1 MGANTATR
9 LRSTSYSWP
18 AKGFHWLIA
27 LLILCTLPLGF
38 YMVGLP
44 LAPQKLRLFNYHKW
58 IGITVLALTVLRLL
72 WRLSARPPDPI
83 ASTPRWQHVL
93 AAIAHA
99 TLYLFTIVMPIT
111 GWVMSSAYGFP
122 TVLFTVIQLPDLVGK
137 NKALGDLL
145 RTVHDGLAWGLVV
158 VLSIHIAAALWHQFV
173 LRDNVLGRML
183 FNHGPLD
190 PAIRYEPHQSHTD
203 VTGLGNPRDDKGQR
217 NSNRIDND

>member
-1 MGANTATR
+1 MGANTATP
-9 LRSTSYSWP
+9 SQNTSYSWP

-58 IGITVLALTVLRLL
+58 IGITVLALTLLRLL
-72 WRLSARPPDPI
+72 WRGIARSPDPI
-83 ASTPRWQHVL
+83 VSAPRWQHVL
-93 AAIAHA
+93 ATIAHVL
-99 TLYLFTIVMPIT
+99 LYLFTIVMPIT

-137 NKALGDLL
+137 NKALGDFL
-145 RTVHDGLAWGLVV
+145 RSVHDGLAWGLVV
-158 VLSIHIAAALWHQFV
+158 ALSIHIAAALWHQFV

-183 FNHGPLD
+183 FKERGS
-190 PAIRYEPHQSHTD
+190 R
-203 VTGLGNPRDDKGQR
+203 
-217 NSNRIDND
+217 

>member
-99 TLYLFTIVMPIT
+99 TLT
-111 GWVMSSAYGFP
+111 SASQTQP
-122 TVLFTVIQLPDLVGK
+122 
-137 NKALGDLL
+137 
-145 RTVHDGLAWGLVV
+145 
-158 VLSIHIAAALWHQFV
+158 
-173 LRDNVLGRML
+173 
-183 FNHGPLD
+183 
-190 PAIRYEPHQSHTD
+190 
-203 VTGLGNPRDDKGQR
+203 
-217 NSNRIDND
+217 